1 MEKSPCAPA
10 QGVVTTK
17 SAARRLNLLQA
28 FQLLMIPAPQ
38 TCSKTLQ
45 MWEVHA
51 PKHKRI
57 SQSAPLAKLSWHG
70 GRVTRRL
77 SRNFCH
83 YRMLIIA
90 PLILLAEECLSA
102 VQQCMCTPAFRV
114 FILQLVQFSAVIH
127 ECTWLLRSIH
137 MPHTIDCVKWNLT
150 FRKSNHWTRSMN
162 NSVNCLS
169 ACVLET
175 ADISMTSFVIRS
187 DVEGYS
193 GIVPRSF
200 RFLKCLNKA
209 TGFSPYLR
217 TSSGDTTFAG
227 SMLSQNH
234 SKNGT
239 TASCSNV
246 QSKASP
252 WNSLAFG

>member
-1 MEKSPCAPA
+1 MPVCCTAVYVHSCF
-10 QGVVTTK
+10 QGVYTAACPILCSDTRMYMAAAFDTYATHHRLCEMK
-17 SAARRLNLLQA
+17 S
-28 FQLLMIPAPQ
+28 
-38 TCSKTLQ
+38 
-45 MWEVHA
+45 H
-51 PKHKRI
+51 
-57 SQSAPLAKLSWHG
+57 
-70 GRVTRRL
+70 
-77 SRNFCH
+77 
-83 YRMLIIA
+83 
-90 PLILLAEECLSA
+90 
-102 VQQCMCTPAFRV
+102 
-114 FILQLVQFSAVIH
+114 FS
-127 ECTWLLRSIH
+127 
-137 MPHTIDCVKWNLT
+137 
-150 FRKSNHWTRSMN
+150 KSNHWTRSMN